1 MYTVDAS
8 FGASFHIRSSPGTS
22 AATTFG
28 GKKNVSPRFREFV
41 AVTPGANVRLVN
53 ARFGIA
59 ELFGSGAFTAMSP
72 SPPPGAT
79 PRLVGLPTLFAQP
92 PPFRPKIPQL
102 SGCPSYL
109 KGNVPFEFGEPS
121 TDWFHRHKSSPPGT
135 PRIDSTYTVPCES
148 TRSLGSK
155 PPTINASGLA
165 PLGTGANAGKHKL

>member
-8 FGASFHIRSSPGTS
+8 FAASFHIRSSPGTS

-28 GKKNVSPRFREFV
+28 GVKNVSPRFREFV
-41 AVTPGANVRLVN
+41 AVTPGASVKLEN
-53 ARFGIA
+53 AKFGIA

-92 PPFRPKIPQL
+92 PPLNPKIPQL

-109 KGNVPFEFGEPS
+109 NGNVPFEFGA
-121 TDWFHRHKSSPPGT
+121 
-135 PRIDSTYTVPCES
+135 
-148 TRSLGSK
+148 RSLDSK